1 MNVGIFVASLGSAS
15 VEFFETAAI
24 AYAIFRSGYPREAI
38 WGTITGLMGVGIVS
52 ALMGTGLQYIPI
64 RILQVA
70 IGLVLLWFGW
80 GWYKKSILR
89 QARHKRA
96 GWITNPLESE
106 GIALET
112 KRNQFSQLNFLVM
125 TKSAAIEAL
134 EVALVVI
141 TLGLA
146 SGTWIE
152 AIAGAG
158 LALLLTVA
166 VVAML
171 HGYLLTVPD
180 VWLKLSAGV
189 MLLSYGTFWLA
200 EGLGFASPLGE
211 FALPILIGFYGG
223 ISLFAIRQ
231 LQTQ

>member
-1 MNVGIFVASLGSAS
+1 M
-15 VEFFETAAI
+15 
-24 AYAIFRSGYPREAI
+24 
-38 WGTITGLMGVGIVS
+38 
-52 ALMGTGLQYIPI
+52 
-64 RILQVA
+64 
-70 IGLVLLWFGW
+70 
-80 GWYKKSILR
+80 
-89 QARHKRA
+89 
-96 GWITNPLESE
+96 
-106 GIALET
+106 ET